1 MATIPSRKATF
12 TEEEKRKLVE
22 GTDEQG
28 NPLSEKEKMKLSKM
42 HTART
47 LGDDWRER
55 AAERSKAEEPAR
67 AQQALAERAAV
78 NRSSATREITLP
90 TKADEFQ
97 DIPGGGKVK
106 IGAETLKRMQGFEK
120 QKSEAKA
127 AEDIKRQNIIYAAQE
142 RASNALRQRYEDE
155 LASRGFAPPKTRQER
170 EAIDK
175 AMMEEFRLA
184 QAARTAAE
192 KKEKETLTAYKDYK
206 GAARYARKNKDY
218 ARAAEYEELAN
229 QEEMKAG
236 GDIRNA
242 SLRKKFLQDK
252 EDKKLRQEID
262 RRSEERRSV
271 IQKRSTSNPEAAVSG
286 SGYKDFVAGV
296 NQESPFLTYQN
307 IAGIYGNGANPF
319 SKYAKKP
326 KTSKTPEMGYSQPK
340 SQKTAET
347 RQAEITQDEW
357 DALTPEEKD
366 EVTSEKIRSWLK
378 STGKGIYSGGKSALK
393 AILEGASAIK

>member
-22 GTDEQG
+22 GTDEKG
-28 NPLSEKEKMKLSKM
+28 KPLSEAEKMKLSKM

-47 LGDDWRER
+47 LGADWREK

-67 AQQALAERAAV
+67 AQQALAERAAA
-78 NRSSATREITLP
+78 NRRLAPRELKLP
-90 TKADEFQ
+90 TKADEEI

-120 QKSEAKA
+120 QRSEAKA
-127 AEDIKRQNIIYAAQE
+127 AEDIRKQNIIYAAQE

-175 AMMEEFRLA
+175 ARAEEFRLA

-229 QEEMKAG
+229 KEEMKAG

-242 SLRKKFLQDK
+242 SLRKRFLQDK
-252 EDKKLRQEID
+252 ESQKLRQEID
-262 RRSEERRSV
+262 RRSEERRAA

-286 SGYKDFVAGV
+286 GGYRNFIAGV

-307 IAGIYGNGANPF
+307 IAGIYDNGANPF

-326 KTSKTPEMGYSQPK
+326 KVSKTLEIGYSQPK
-340 SQKTAET
+340 SQKAAEAM
-347 RQAEITQDEW
+347 QAEITQEEW
-357 DALTPEEKD
+357 YTLTPEEKD
-366 EVTSEKIRSWLK
+366 EVISEKIRSGLK
-378 STGKGIYSGGKSALK
+378 ATGKSIYSGGRSALK
-393 AILEGASAIK
+393 AILEGARAIK

>member
-47 LGDDWRER
+47 LGADWRER
-55 AAERSKAEEPAR
+55 AAERSKAEGPAR
-67 AQQALAERAAV
+67 ARQALAERAAI
-78 NRSSATREITLP
+78 NRSLTPREITLP

-175 AMMEEFRLA
+175 ARMDEFRAVSAARQAARERSSNAQKEYRQYNQLAKFRLA
-184 QAARTAAE
+184 SGDIAGAEELRKLADETGGFIKDTFARNRFIENQEMAKAKAAI
-192 KKEKETLTAYKDYK
+192 
-206 GAARYARKNKDY
+206 GAKVEARKAKMQAQN
-218 ARAAEYEELAN
+218 
-229 QEEMKAG
+229 
-236 GDIRNA
+236 
-242 SLRKKFLQDK
+242 
-252 EDKKLRQEID
+252 
-262 RRSEERRSV
+262 
-271 IQKRSTSNPEAAVSG
+271 TSNPEASSFTPTSSAAPLAVGSDAPSYQLPYQRPAGPIEQGFGMTTPAMSDYGVDFSSISPYNVSG
-286 SGYKDFVAGV
+286 FALPQMDQSPV
-296 NQESPFLTYQN
+296 NQDVFPRLT
-307 IAGIYGNGANPF
+307 
-319 SKYAKKP
+319 AK
-326 KTSKTPEMGYSQPK
+326 Q
-340 SQKTAET
+340 
-347 RQAEITQDEW
+347 
-357 DALTPEEKD
+357 KD
-366 EVTSEKIRSWLK
+366 ELISEQIRRGLK
-378 STGKGIYSGGKSALK
+378 ATGGSVYRGGKAALK
-393 AILEGASAIK
+393 AILEGARAIR